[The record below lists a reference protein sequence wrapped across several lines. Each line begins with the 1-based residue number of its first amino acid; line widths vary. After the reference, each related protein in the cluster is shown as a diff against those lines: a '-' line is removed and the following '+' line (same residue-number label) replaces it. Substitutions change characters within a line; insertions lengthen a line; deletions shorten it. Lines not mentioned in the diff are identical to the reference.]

1 MIFNEAVI
9 STKEASH
16 KMLEDNRDLI
26 IDVLREKF
34 GDDAVFEEK
43 PRLGGLGGGALLF
56 KVVANQECVFVKIK
70 RSTDLVES
78 KIESESEFSCIPALE
93 NEYNFLNKLS
103 SGCDFVAK
111 PIFFLERGGF
121 HFLATEFLTPFADA
135 VTTLDLDSVIDLWEQ
150 LNGAVEYL
158 FENGIVHTDLHEQN
172 LCVRGQKIV
181 IIDFEEAKYIKQDV
195 KFRDS
200 LDVSGENQYGNV
212 GEMSPAENIV
222 PGLTCLNRLR
232 NVFVRAVKQR
242 LPEHIR
248 NCNFDNTCPF
258 NLDALQEADG
268 RIYQSLTLSDMRIS
282 GQRPS
287 KDSRIQ
293 VVRELVKNV
302 AQRTP
307 VKYVDIGSNLG
318 NFVFCVSQIRGVE
331 RAIGVEAYREYSVAS
346 QAIAFAYNFLG
357 AEFINAVCGEFSIFA
372 RCPDANVITMFSV
385 YHHIANKEAFLD
397 DLMRIAP
404 DYFLCE
410 FAVQDR
416 FYPERGGYEA
426 EWGYFSQK
434 LSYPRQIYI
443 GTSGDYGRPIWLFS
457 KTDLPNGLVRRLQ
470 RSLDRDKMWRSVRG
484 YIDRFRSRIKRLVI
498 G

>member
-26 IDVLREKF
+26 IGVLREKF

-43 PRLGGLGGGALLF
+43 QRLGGLGGGALLF
-56 KVVANQECVFVKIK
+56 KVVANRECAFVKVK
-70 RSTDLVES
+70 RSTDFVES
-78 KIESESEFSCIPALE
+78 KIECESEFSRIPALE
-93 NEYNFLNKLS
+93 NEYDFLIKLS
-103 SGCDFVAK
+103 AERDFVAK
-111 PIFFLERGGF
+111 PIFFLERNGI
-121 HFLATEFLTPFADA
+121 HFLATEFLTSFTDA
-135 VTTLDLDSVIDLWEQ
+135 VATLDLDSVIDLWEQ
-150 LNGAVEYL
+150 LKCAVEYL

-172 LCVRGQKIV
+172 LCVRGRKIV

-195 KFRDS
+195 KFQDS
-200 LDVSGENQYGNV
+200 LDVSGENRYGNV
-212 GEMSPAENIV
+212 GEMSPSEDIV
-222 PGLTCLNRLR
+222 PGLTCMNRMR
-232 NVFVRAVKQR
+232 RVFVQTVKQR
-242 LPEHIR
+242 LPEHIQ

-258 NLDALQEADG
+258 NLDALQATDG
-268 RIYQSLTLSDMRIS
+268 RIYQSLNLSDMRIS
-282 GQRPS
+282 GQRPP

-293 VVRELVKNV
+293 VVKELVKNV
-302 AQRTP
+302 AQKTP

-318 NFVFCVSQIRGVE
+318 NFVFCVSQIPGVE
-331 RAIGVEAYREYSVAS
+331 RAIGVEAFREYSIAS
-346 QAIAFAYNFLG
+346 RAIAFAYNFRG
-357 AEFINAVCGEFSIFA
+357 AEFINGVCGEFSIFA
-372 RCPDANVITMFSV
+372 KCPDANLITMFSV

-397 DLMRIAP
+397 DLMRIDP

-426 EWGYFSQK
+426 EWDYISRK

-457 KTDLPNGLVRRLQ
+457 KRDLPHGLVRRLQ
-470 RSLDRDKMWRSVRG
+470 RSLERDRMWRSVRR
-484 YIDRFRSRIKRLVI
+484 YTDRFRSRIKRLII